1 MEVQPDVTFAK
12 SGLQISSCCL
22 INFNT
27 LEECLEIARPKAL
40 VVASLNDLYED
51 SWPVLDRLC
60 EYLQEISIVIV
71 VNEYLQL
78 LQGCQVL
85 LDLDFRVSQA
95 LSEQIII
102 TVRNVEKFL
111 SSGSQVCDGF
121 DDVV

>member
-1 MEVQPDVTFAK
+1 MSVLHISA
-12 SGLQISSCCL
+12 LQISPRSL
-22 INFNT
+22 INFDT
-27 LEECLEIARPKAL
+27 FEQSLEVSSSEAL

-51 SWPVLDRLC
+51 SWPVLDWLC

>member
-1 MEVQPDVTFAK
+1 M
-12 SGLQISSCCL
+12 